1 MGIAENK
8 QVVLDFY
15 EYGARRDIDSC
26 FALMA
31 EDITWTNIGTTK
43 LSGTYV
49 GKQAIAGV
57 DEETIMM
64 LIQVTYTLVG
74 ALVGIVVWSAL
85 RKEYS
90 DFRIALVPRAPDPL
104 SDTGQ
109 QSRAD
114 PPNLS

>member
-1 MGIAENK
+1 
-8 QVVLDFY
+8 
-15 EYGARRDIDSC
+15 
-26 FALMA
+26 
-31 EDITWTNIGTTK
+31 
-43 LSGTYV
+43 
-49 GKQAIAGV
+49 
-57 DEETIMM
+57 MM

-74 ALVGIVVWSAL
+74 ALVGIVVVWSAL

-109 QSRAD
+109 QSSAD